1 MSIIASQRHLFD
13 IPKEIAYFNC
23 AYNSPQLNE
32 GHKRLLAGISNK
44 NRPWQRTA
52 ASFFTDAET
61 LRTLAS
67 ELFGGDAAGYAIIPA
82 ASYGLSTAAR
92 AIEPHLGKGDKILLL
107 AEEFPS
113 NVLPWQRTA
122 EASGATLVTVMTPES
137 GGWTQAL
144 LRAINPEIKVV
155 AISPCHWTNGAA
167 IDLAAVG
174 RACRRTG
181 SILVIDATQSL
192 GAMPFA
198 MEEVQ
203 PDFLVAAGYKW
214 LLCPY
219 GFGFLYVAPS
229 WRHARPLEESWLARE
244 GAEDFTSLV
253 KYSPTYMEGARRFDM
268 GEKCTTIL
276 PGAIAALEQIKAWG
290 VADIAETLALINGR
304 IADHL
309 LQLGFHLPQATERC
323 PHMFGAR
330 LPEGV
335 STNLVSRLQQEN
347 IFISQ
352 RGNALR
358 FAPHLH
364 INDGDITRL
373 LQALSLFVGQSA
385 GF

>member
-1 MSIIASQRHLFD
+1 M
-13 IPKEIAYFNC
+13 
-23 AYNSPQLNE
+23 
-32 GHKRLLAGISNK
+32 
-44 NRPWQRTA
+44 
-52 ASFFTDAET
+52 
-61 LRTLAS
+61 
-67 ELFGGDAAGYAIIPA
+67 
-82 ASYGLSTAAR
+82 
-92 AIEPHLGKGDKILLL
+92 
-107 AEEFPS
+107 
-113 NVLPWQRTA
+113 
-122 EASGATLVTVMTPES
+122 TVETPEI

-144 LRAINPEIKVV
+144 LQAINPEIKVV
-155 AISPCHWTNGAA
+155 AVSPCHWTNGAA

-219 GFGFLYVAPS
+219 GFGLLYVAPS
-229 WRHARPLEESWLARE
+229 WRQARPLEESWLARE

-290 VADIAETLALINGR
+290 IADIAETLTAINSR

-309 LQLGFHLPQATERC
+309 LQLGFHLPEAGERC

-330 LPEGV
+330 LPEGF
-335 STNLVSRLQQEN
+335 SANLVSKLQQKN

-364 INDGDITRL
+364 INDDDITRL
-373 LQALSLFVGQSA
+373 LRALSVFVE
-385 GF
+385 